1 MGRTIGRIDRKLITS
16 LSKKQLSLLEG
27 SSDVKDMG
35 KDALE
40 IQIDWDQPYSANRD
54 VEKVILVKDIAI
66 VKKEATI
73 STVRVRVPK

>member
-1 MGRTIGRIDRKLITS
+1 MGRTIGHIDHKLTIS
-16 LSKKQLSLLEG
+16 LSKKQLSLLAG

-35 KDALE
+35 KNALK
-40 IQIDWDQPYSANRD
+40 IRLDWDQPYSANRD

-73 STVRVRVPK
+73 STVRVPK

>member
-1 MGRTIGRIDRKLITS
+1 MGRTIGRIDRKLTMS
-16 LSKKQLSLLEG
+16 LSKKQLSLLSG

-40 IQIDWDQPYSANRD
+40 IRLDWDQPYSANRD

-66 VKKEATI
+66 VKKEATF
-73 STVRVRVPK
+73 STVRVPK